1 MATKVPTA
9 PPTDDDVPIAI
20 QASAS
25 YTSSPPVRSSG
36 NSRRTFSSILCC
48 ISPKLSFDEALRA
61 KGFQGSDIEFDD
73 YFIADQFGQNQVD
86 TSKLK
91 KMVRLK
97 VFITHLNLPKD
108 PYVKCCGNCYISP
121 FAFNLSNELSPLEVH
136 CNYLGYWLSCFW
148 CGSGISY
155 PSIEKS
161 KQKEFFLKPSIQYDG
176 VTFKFWKSP
185 GYLGVRIDGNEKK
198 VVLELDKFVR
208 IDDLVRNKQYAI
220 YVTDVYEE
228 R

>member
-25 YTSSPPVRSSG
+25 YSSSPPVRSSG
-36 NSRRTFSSILCC
+36 SRRTLSSTLCC

-73 YFIADQFGQNQVD
+73 IIIAGQNQVD

-91 KMVRLK
+91 NMLRLK
-97 VFITHLNLPKD
+97 VFITHVNLPKD
-108 PYVKCCGNCYISP
+108 PYIKCCGNCFISP
-121 FAFNLSNELSPLEVH
+121 FAFNLSNELSPLAVH
-136 CNYLGYWLSCFW
+136 CNHLGYWLSCFW
-148 CGSGISY
+148 FGRGISY

-161 KQKEFFLKPSIQYDG
+161 KQKEFLLKPSIQYDG

-208 IDDLVRNKQYAI
+208 IDDLVRNKHYAI
-220 YVTDVYEE
+220 YITDVYDE

>member
-9 PPTDDDVPIAI
+9 PPTDDTDVPIAI

-25 YTSSPPVRSSG
+25 YSSSPPVSSSG
-36 NSRRTFSSILCC
+36 SRRTFSSILCC

-73 YFIADQFGQNQVD
+73 IIIAGQNQVD

-91 KMVRLK
+91 NMLRLK
-97 VFITHLNLPKD
+97 VFITHVNLPKD
-108 PYVKCCGNCYISP
+108 PYIKCCGNCYISP
-121 FAFNLSNELSPLEVH
+121 FAFNLSNELSPLAVH

-161 KQKEFFLKPSIQYDG
+161 KQKEFLLKPSIQYDG

-220 YVTDVYEE
+220 YVTDVYDE

>member
-25 YTSSPPVRSSG
+25 YSSSPPVSSSG
-36 NSRRTFSSILCC
+36 SRRTFSSILCC

-73 YFIADQFGQNQVD
+73 IIIAGQNQVD

-91 KMVRLK
+91 NMLRLK
-97 VFITHLNLPKD
+97 VFITHVNLPKD
-108 PYVKCCGNCYISP
+108 PYIKCCGNCYISP

-220 YVTDVYEE
+220 YVTDVYDE